1 MHCKIFLP
9 PPKALHSPHAMLE
22 KYHQQTKIDKFGE
35 KIFGLYS
42 RFHGSKIEGKGIGL
56 HLVKV
61 QAESLGGSV
70 EIESKVN
77 QGSKFIVRLPINPKE
92 NEID

>member
-1 MHCKIFLP
+1 
-9 PPKALHSPHAMLE
+9 
-22 KYHQQTKIDKFGE
+22 
-35 KIFGLYS
+35 
-42 RFHGSKIEGKGIGL
+42 
-56 HLVKV
+56 VKV

>member
-1 MHCKIFLP
+1 MTIHF
-9 PPKALHSPHAMLE
+9 
-22 KYHQQTKIDKFGE
+22 QTGIRRDILYLSVKDNGMGIDLVKFGE
-35 KIFGLYS
+35 KYS
-42 RFHGSKIEGKGIGL
+42 DCIVGFHGSKIEARIGL

>member
-1 MHCKIFLP
+1 
-9 PPKALHSPHAMLE
+9 MLIYLSDKE
-22 KYHQQTKIDKFGE
+22 NGMGIELDKFGE

-77 QGSKFIVRLPINPKE
+77 QGSKLIVLLPINPKE